1 MKRLF
6 EALTELAPTNANL
19 LVEGETGVGKELV
32 AEEVHRRSSRSTA
45 AMVAF
50 DCAALS
56 PAFAARELLGPN
68 DAAPDAE
75 SSLGR
80 ARGGTLVLDHVEGL
94 ARELQVRLHEALAS
108 TDVRVIALT
117 TTTLSLDIH
126 RGDFHSA
133 LYRHIATPHLL
144 VPPLRERLEDL
155 PLLVEAL
162 LLDHGLGVRPEDLPP
177 QLWEHFQRQ
186 CWRGNVRELN
196 NMLSR
201 WLVMRRA
208 AVRN

>member
-6 EALTELAPTNANL
+6 ETLTEIAPTDANL

-32 AEEVHRRSSRSTA
+32 AEEVHRRSSRSTSA
-45 AMVAF
+45 LVAF

-56 PAFAARELLGPN
+56 PAFAVRELLGSN
-68 DAAPDAE
+68 NAEPDAE

-94 ARELQVRLHEALAS
+94 AAELQARLHEALEHS
-108 TDVRVIALT
+108 DVRVIALT
-117 TTTLSLDIH
+117 TATLSLDIH
-126 RGDFHSA
+126 RGDFHRD
-133 LYRHIATPHLL
+133 LYRRIATPHLL

-162 LLDHGLGVRPEDLPP
+162 LLEHGVRINPEDLPP

-186 CWRGNVRELN
+186 CWRGNVRELE

-208 AVRN
+208 ALHL